1 MNHYKKLHN
10 VYPQSTGVVLWG
22 FETMNTKGETV
33 GQILRYIGVKPVRKN
48 PWDVRLKL
56 IPLKEL
62 GRPRIDV
69 VVNICGIFRDTFP
82 NVVKLLDDAF
92 NLVSSQDESLEENL
106 VRRHTQEIFDQI
118 KGEVDGVEL
127 AQKLSNA
134 RIFGPSPTEYGTSLR
149 DLINSRSWG
158 SEGDLA
164 CSYISDMQYIYTADL
179 HGYKSGETFEEMLS
193 RVELTS
199 QIRDNHDYEVT
210 DLDHY
215 YEFSGG
221 LSKAVESVSGIKPE
235 MFITD
240 TTKEIVK
247 TEGIDKAIQRGV
259 RTRLLNPKWV
269 EGMLDDGYNGAQHIQ
284 ERVEN
289 ILGLAAMTNKVDNWI
304 WGEIED
310 RYILDEE
317 VRKKLEEVNPWAL
330 NNMMETLFEANE
342 RGYWEASEE
351 ELEKLRE
358 ICLEVEGWIE
368 ERS

>member
-1 MNHYKKLHN
+1 
-10 VYPQSTGVVLWG
+10 
-22 FETMNTKGETV
+22 
-33 GQILRYIGVKPVRKN
+33 
-48 PWDVRLKL
+48 
-56 IPLKEL
+56 
-62 GRPRIDV
+62 
-69 VVNICGIFRDTFP
+69 
-82 NVVKLLDDAF
+82 
-92 NLVSSQDESLEENL
+92 
-106 VRRHTQEIFDQI
+106 
-118 KGEVDGVEL
+118 
-127 AQKLSNA
+127 
-134 RIFGPSPTEYGTSLR
+134 
-149 DLINSRSWG
+149 
-158 SEGDLA
+158 
-164 CSYISDMQYIYTADL
+164 MQYIYTADL

-247 TEGIDKAIQRGV
+247 TEEIDKAIQRGV

-289 ILGLAAMTNKVDNWI
+289 ILGLAATTNKVDNWI

-317 VRKKLEEVNPWAL
+317 IRKKLEEVNPWAL
-330 NNMMETLFEANE
+330 NNMMDTLFEANE

-358 ICLEVEGWIE
+358 ICLEVEGWVE